1 MTKIADTF
9 YFAKVVLAA
18 KKLRDE
24 GKLEEMN
31 LEPYCYGDR
40 LNDIAVRCEE
50 MARTILNVD
59 IDELIENTLIGEF
72 GMKTYRVTLTRYSG
86 SSIDVEVK
94 AHDRTDAICM
104 VEEMDDR
111 GELEDQWGDP
121 EVYDTQTTCEEV

>member
-18 KKLRDE
+18 KELKDNGE
-24 GKLEEMN
+24 IAMEHDIE
-31 LEPYCYGDR
+31 CYGDT
-40 LNDIAVRCEE
+40 LNDIAVKCEE
-50 MARTILNVD
+50 TVRSTLNVD
-59 IDELIENTLIGEF
+59 IDNVIKNALIAEF

-121 EVYDTQTTCEEV
+121 EVYDQQTTCEEV